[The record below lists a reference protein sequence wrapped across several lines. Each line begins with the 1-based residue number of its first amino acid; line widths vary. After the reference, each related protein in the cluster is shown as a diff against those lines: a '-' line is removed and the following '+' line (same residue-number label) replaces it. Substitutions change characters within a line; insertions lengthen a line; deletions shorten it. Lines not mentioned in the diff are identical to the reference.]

1 MIPAALPH
9 PRLTLAHRFTRD
21 KQIWVGRAVGF
32 LQCADGAMSFGL
44 REGIALALAL
54 LWIGAL
60 SLTAL
65 GFGSDTPNMAEMLS
79 GVMVAVGAI
88 LPLVLLWIVLSLLRL
103 TQSLRLQAQ
112 DLRLRLNNIED
123 ALHGGAVPADL
134 RETQNR
140 IEALA
145 EAQLATDTK
154 LASFTSL
161 RLQDPDLRAAVPLSP
176 PPAPDRPQ
184 SDLSLI
190 AAEPALN
197 HPVTPADFIRA
208 LHFPNNDQDK
218 EGFRAL
224 RAALEDPATRPLI
237 RAAQDVLTLLSQ
249 DGIFMDDLNPDRAR
263 PEIWRKFAKGERGR
277 AIASLGGIRDRSS
290 IALSTG
296 RMRQDTAFRE
306 AVHQYLREF
315 DRVFCQFEQ
324 AATDE
329 DIVKLSATRSARAFM
344 LLGRVTGIFD

>member
-1 MIPAALPH
+1 M
-9 PRLTLAHRFTRD
+9 
-21 KQIWVGRAVGF
+21 G
-32 LQCADGAMSFGL
+32 
-44 REGIALALAL
+44 
-54 LWIGAL
+54 
-60 SLTAL
+60 
-65 GFGSDTPNMAEMLS
+65 
-79 GVMVAVGAI
+79 
-88 LPLVLLWIVLSLLRL
+88 
-103 TQSLRLQAQ
+103 
-112 DLRLRLNNIED
+112 
-123 ALHGGAVPADL
+123 
-134 RETQNR
+134 
-140 IEALA
+140 
-145 EAQLATDTK
+145 ATDTK

-184 SDLSLI
+184 SNLSLI

-277 AIASLGGIRDRSS
+277 AIASLAAFEIGLPSRFPLVGCGKTQPSAKLCISICANLIAFSVSS
-290 IALSTG
+290 SRLQPMKILSNS
-296 RMRQDTAFRE
+296 
-306 AVHQYLREF
+306 VPP
-315 DRVFCQFEQ
+315 
-324 AATDE
+324 AAHGPLCCSG
-329 DIVKLSATRSARAFM
+329 V
-344 LLGRVTGIFD
+344 